1 MRRKTNKIA
10 ALSGL
15 VVLTGGCESAKPVA
29 SSESSNSQETLKNTI
44 SMVDSASLVQRLK
57 ELAAV
62 EFDTNSELNELKIV
76 SHAMCY
82 IVASP
87 QEQDYECSKCG
98 AKTPSTAYNN
108 GNIRSIRIL
117 VNDIKA
123 LGYDVVLDES
133 MFCSACS
140 GMKHERP
147 ELIFKI
153 RFSKNAEYH
162 SAMSNVYDEYETVY
176 QFLLGKDNFLKYYS
190 NGSLDKK
197 FRIIE
202 KMLGISVY

>member
-62 EFDTNSELNELKIV
+62 EFDTNSDELRVV

-98 AKTPSTAYNN
+98 AKTPSTAYSN
-108 GNIRSIRIL
+108 GNIRSIRL
-117 VNDIKA
+117 VVNDIKA

-162 SAMSNVYDEYETVY
+162 SAMSNVYDDYQTVY

>member
-15 VVLTGGCESAKPVA
+15 VALTGGCESAKPVA

-57 ELAAV
+57 ELTAV

-98 AKTPSTAYNN
+98 AKTPSTAYSN
-108 GNIRSIRIL
+108 GNIRSIRTL
-117 VNDIKA
+117 VNQIKA

-162 SAMSNVYDEYETVY
+162 SAKSNVYDEYETVH
-176 QFLLGKDNFLKYYS
+176 QFLLGKDNFLKYYP
-190 NGSLDKK
+190 GRLDKK

-202 KMLGISVY
+202 KMLGISCN

>member
-1 MRRKTNKIA
+1 MRKKTNKIA

-29 SSESSNSQETLKNTI
+29 SSDSSNSQETLKNTI

-57 ELAAV
+57 ELTAV
-62 EFDTNSELNELKIV
+62 EFDTNSELNELRIV

-98 AKTPSTAYNN
+98 AKTPSTAYSN
-108 GNIRSIRIL
+108 GNIRSIRNL

-162 SAMSNVYDEYETVY
+162 SAKSNVYDEYETVY

-190 NGSLDKK
+190 MGNLDKK

-202 KMLGISVY
+202 KMLGISCN

>member
-62 EFDTNSELNELKIV
+62 EFDTNSELNEVKIV

-98 AKTPSTAYNN
+98 AKTPSTAYSN
-108 GNIRSIRIL
+108 GNIRSIRL
-117 VNDIKA
+117 VVNDIKA

-190 NGSLDKK
+190 YDRLDKK